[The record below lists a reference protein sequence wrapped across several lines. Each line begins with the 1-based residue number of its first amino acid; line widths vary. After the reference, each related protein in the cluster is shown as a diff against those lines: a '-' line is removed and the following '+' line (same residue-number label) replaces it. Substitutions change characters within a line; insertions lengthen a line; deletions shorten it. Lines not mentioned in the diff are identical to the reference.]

1 MKHWQRLCVGK
12 VNSLSLLQDL
22 QKPEGGSG
30 EERHRGSLKEKLG
43 GVTLNGAD
51 FNTLIKFCYYK
62 LSHTCLTNEEGG
74 REIFENQP
82 SRVVCW

>member
-1 MKHWQRLCVGK
+1 MVSG
-12 VNSLSLLQDL
+12 DGA
-22 QKPEGGSG
+22 GGAAKSG
-30 EERHRGSLKEKLG
+30 GSLKEKLG

-62 LSHTCLTNEEGG
+62 LSHTCLSNKEGG

>member
-1 MKHWQRLCVGK
+1 M
-12 VNSLSLLQDL
+12 NSLSLFQDL
-22 QKPEGGSG
+22 KKPAGGVGWGGWGWGSG